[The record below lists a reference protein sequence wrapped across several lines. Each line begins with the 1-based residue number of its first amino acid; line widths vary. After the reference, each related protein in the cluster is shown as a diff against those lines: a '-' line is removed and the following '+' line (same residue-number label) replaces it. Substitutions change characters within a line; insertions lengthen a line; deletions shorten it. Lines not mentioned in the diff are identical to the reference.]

1 MTRPIEVLIVE
12 DDPRIARIHEKFVA
26 SVEGFLVVGIAHTV
40 VEAKMWMDELQ
51 PQLVLVDVYLPDDLG
66 TQFVDYVKQMYPYTD
81 VILITA
87 ATEVDVVRKAYA
99 SGIEDYLLKP
109 VTMQTFTES
118 LTAYK
123 EKKQLLT
130 SSTEFTESQI
140 RQLFKKTAH
149 PEIEAAPKGIDRLTR
164 EKVSGV
170 LSNYPDGITAER
182 LGTELGMSRSTA
194 RRYLEHLVTENTLLV
209 EQVYG
214 SVGRP
219 ERRYFLK

>member
-12 DDPRIARIHEKFVA
+12 DDPRIARIHEKFVT
-26 SVEGFLVVGIAHTV
+26 SVDGFTAVGIAHTV
-40 VEAKMWMDELQ
+40 EEAKMWMDELQ

-66 TQFVDYVKQMYPYTD
+66 TQFVDYVKQLYPYTD

-99 SGIEDYLLKP
+99 AGIEDYLLKP
-109 VTMQTFTES
+109 VTMQSFTDS
-118 LTAYK
+118 LTSYK

-130 SSTEFTESQI
+130 STTEFTESQI
-140 RQLFKKTAH
+140 RQLFKKTSQ
-149 PEIEAAPKGIDRLTR
+149 PDMEAAPKGIDRLTR
-164 EKVSGV
+164 EKVSSV
-170 LSNYPDGITAER
+170 ISKHPDGITAER
-182 LGTELGMSRSTA
+182 LGAELGMSRSTA

>member
-1 MTRPIEVLIVE
+1 MTRSIEVLIVE

-26 SVEGFLVVGIAHTV
+26 SVDGFTAVGIAHTV
-40 VEAKMWMDELQ
+40 EEAKMWMDELQ

-66 TQFVDYVKQMYPYTD
+66 TQFVDYVKQLYPYTD

-99 SGIEDYLLKP
+99 AGIEDYLLKP
-109 VTMQTFTES
+109 VTMQSFTDS
-118 LTAYK
+118 LTSYK

-130 SSTEFTESQI
+130 STTEFTESQI
-140 RQLFKKTAH
+140 RQLFKKTSQ
-149 PEIEAAPKGIDRLTR
+149 PDMEAAPKGIDRLTR
-164 EKVSGV
+164 EKVSSV
-170 LSNYPDGITAER
+170 ISKHPDGITAER
-182 LGTELGMSRSTA
+182 LGAELGMSRSTA